1 MKKPRK
7 KNEASLKNLKKAKD
21 FSKDNQPTP
30 EAKSKGQLN
39 ASIKRNLLETLRTN
53 IQNINLID
61 EVVRGVSEEVANGN
75 YKNAIKLIEIA
86 KENEKQITE
95 LQGSVGV
102 QKVFITQEQH
112 NATLEHIETV
122 INDQS

>member
-7 KNEASLKNLKKAKD
+7 QSEASLKNLKKAKD
-21 FSKDNQPTP
+21 FSKDNQPSP
-30 EAKSKGQLN
+30 EAKSQGQLN

-86 KENEKQITE
+86 KENEKQVTE
-95 LQGSVGV
+95 LQGALGV
-102 QKVFITQEQH
+102 QKIYISPEQH
-112 NATLEHIETV
+112 KSTLEHIETV
-122 INDQS
+122 VNDQS

>member
-7 KNEASLKNLKKAKD
+7 KSEASLKNLKKAKD
-21 FSKDNQPTP
+21 FSKENQPSP
-30 EAKSKGQLN
+30 EAKSQGQLN

-86 KENEKQITE
+86 KENEKQVTE
-95 LQGSVGV
+95 LQGSLGV
-102 QKVFITQEQH
+102 QKIYISPEQH
-112 NATLEHIETV
+112 KSTEEHIETV

>member
-1 MKKPRK
+1 MKKGK
-7 KNEASLKNLKKAKD
+7 KISKA
-21 FSKDNQPTP
+21 NQPSP
-30 EAKSKGQLN
+30 EAKSQGQLN

-86 KENEKQITE
+86 KENEKQVTE
-95 LQGSVGV
+95 LQGALGV
-102 QKVFITQEQH
+102 QKIYISPEQH
-112 NATLEHIETV
+112 KSTLEHIETV

>member
-7 KNEASLKNLKKAKD
+7 QSEASLKNLKKAKD
-21 FSKDNQPTP
+21 FSKDNQPSP
-30 EAKSKGQLN
+30 EAKSQGQLN
-39 ASIKRNLLETLRTN
+39 ASIRRNLLETLRTN

-86 KENEKQITE
+86 KENEKQVTE
-95 LQGSVGV
+95 LQGALGV
-102 QKVFITQEQH
+102 QKIYISPEQH
-112 NATLEHIETV
+112 KSTLEHIETV

>member
-7 KNEASLKNLKKAKD
+7 QSEASLKNLKKAKD
-21 FSKDNQPTP
+21 FSKNNQPSP
-30 EAKSKGQLN
+30 EAKSQGQLN

-86 KENEKQITE
+86 KENEKQVTE
-95 LQGSVGV
+95 LQGALGV
-102 QKVFITQEQH
+102 QKIYISPEQH
-112 NATLEHIETV
+112 KSTLEHIETV

>member
-7 KNEASLKNLKKAKD
+7 KSEASLKNLKKAKA
-21 FSKDNQPTP
+21 FSKENQPSP
-30 EAKSKGQLN
+30 EAKSQGQLN

-53 IQNINLID
+53 IHNINLID

-86 KENEKQITE
+86 KENEKQVTE
-95 LQGSVGV
+95 LQGSLGV
-102 QKVFITQEQH
+102 KRVYITPEQH
-112 NATLEHIETV
+112 NATIEHIETV

>member
-7 KNEASLKNLKKAKD
+7 QSEASLKNLKKAKD
-21 FSKDNQPTP
+21 FSKDNQPSP
-30 EAKSKGQLN
+30 EAKSQGQLN

-86 KENEKQITE
+86 KENEKQVTE
-95 LQGSVGV
+95 LQGALGV
-102 QKVFITQEQH
+102 QKIYISPEQH
-112 NATLEHIETV
+112 KSTEEHIETV

>member
-1 MKKPRK
+1 MKKRGTNPK
-7 KNEASLKNLKKAKD
+7 SLENLKKGK
-21 FSKDNQPTP
+21 KITKKNQPSP
-30 EAKSKGQLN
+30 EAKSKGQIN
-39 ASIKRNLLETLRTN
+39 ASIKRNLIETLRTN

-86 KENEKQITE
+86 KENEKQVTE

-102 QKVFITQEQH
+102 QKVFITPAQH
-112 NATLEHIETV
+112 NATLKHIETV

>member
-1 MKKPRK
+1 MKKRGKSP
-7 KNEASLKNLKKAKD
+7 ASLENLKKGKKI
-21 FSKDNQPTP
+21 SKENQPSP
-30 EAKSKGQLN
+30 EAKSQGQLN

-86 KENEKQITE
+86 KENEKQVTE
-95 LQGSVGV
+95 LQGALGV
-102 QKVFITQEQH
+102 QKIYISPEQH
-112 NATLEHIETV
+112 KSTLEHIETV
-122 INDQS
+122 VNDQS

>member
-1 MKKPRK
+1 MKKRGKSP
-7 KNEASLKNLKKAKD
+7 ASLENLKKGKKI
-21 FSKDNQPTP
+21 SKANQPSP
-30 EAKSKGQLN
+30 EAKSQGQLN

-86 KENEKQITE
+86 KENEKQVTE
-95 LQGSVGV
+95 LQGALGV
-102 QKVFITQEQH
+102 QKIYISPEQH
-112 NATLEHIETV
+112 KSTLEHIETV
-122 INDQS
+122 VNDQS

>member
-7 KNEASLKNLKKAKD
+7 QSEASLKNLKKAKD
-21 FSKDNQPTP
+21 FSKDNQPSP
-30 EAKSKGQLN
+30 EAKSQGQLS

-86 KENEKQITE
+86 KENEKQVTE
-95 LQGSVGV
+95 LQGALGV
-102 QKVFITQEQH
+102 QKIYISPEQH
-112 NATLEHIETV
+112 KSTLEHIETV
-122 INDQS
+122 VNDQS